1 MCQKFSNYYKINL
14 YQEYPIAKSGL
25 NVTLLTSVAKSALV
39 GAVATKLVDTLVS
52 SKINNKIE
60 QNKWLR
66 DTKLDLYSKLTEEIM
81 LIDDENFQT
90 QIREIK
96 RISAKIILLVNDR
109 KLEEKIEDYINRLNR
124 FSQNEKIERN
134 ALSLVNKDMI
144 SYLQKN
150 IRL

>member
-1 MCQKFSNYYKINL
+1 M
-14 YQEYPIAKSGL
+14 L

-39 GAVATKLVDTLVS
+39 GAVATKLVDTLIS

>member
-1 MCQKFSNYYKINL
+1 M
-14 YQEYPIAKSGL
+14 L

-66 DTKLDLYSKLTEEIM
+66 NTKLDLYSKLTEEIM

-90 QIREIK
+90 QIKEIK
-96 RISAKIILLVNDR
+96 RISAKIILLVSDR
-109 KLEEKIEDYINRLNR
+109 KLEDKIEDYINRLNK
-124 FSQNEKIERN
+124 FSQKEKIERN

-144 SYLQKN
+144 LYLQKN

>member
-1 MCQKFSNYYKINL
+1 M
-14 YQEYPIAKSGL
+14 L

-52 SKINNKIE
+52 TKINNKIE

-66 DTKLDLYSKLTEEIM
+66 NTKLELFSKLTEEIM
-81 LIDDENFQT
+81 LIDNENFKT
-90 QIREIK
+90 QLKDIK

-109 KLEEKIEDYINRLNR
+109 KLEDKIENYLTRLNK

-144 SYLQKN
+144 SFLQKN
-150 IRL
+150 IHL